1 LVKAI
6 EEGNA
11 RLNDVPVRE
20 QEIAQLS
27 RDHGAYEGQYA
38 ALRGKSEQAR
48 ISTDMELRQKS
59 ERFALN
65 DPAHVPSKPISPNRL
80 SLDFGGAVVGLVLGL
95 VNALM
100 QEFRKNRLLGAWEL
114 PDDVM
119 VLAQVPRIRAMQPAV
134 ATGIWSGWGWQRRF
148 AVISG
153 ALIPIL
159 ALAAYAARGY
169 LGFNH

>member
-1 LVKAI
+1 LRAKAEQVK
-6 EEGNA
+6 
-11 RLNDVPVRE
+11 
-20 QEIAQLS
+20 
-27 RDHGAYEGQYA
+27 
-38 ALRGKSEQAR
+38 

-65 DPAHVPSKPISPNRL
+65 DPAHVPGRPVSPNRL
-80 SLDFGGAVVGLVLGL
+80 AMDFGGSLVGLILGL
-95 VNALM
+95 VNALV

-114 PDDVM
+114 PEDVM
-119 VLAQVPRIRAMQPAV
+119 VLAQVPVIRPPQPVV
-134 ATGIWSGWGWQRRF
+134 ATGIWSGWGWPRRF
-148 AVISG
+148 ALISG